1 MHDVMLELVSG
12 RLTAITIILWMVLSI
27 VLSIAGGAVAGLILA
42 RKDLGASL
50 AALMGA
56 MYGPVA
62 AVPGILAALIVLAFI

>member
-1 MHDVMLELVSG
+1 VHDVMLELESG
-12 RLTAITIILWMVLSI
+12 RLTIVTSVMRPLLSI
-27 VLSIAGGAVAGLILA
+27 GGSVAGGALAGLVLA

>member
-1 MHDVMLELVSG
+1 VHDVMLELATG
-12 RLTAITIILWMVLSI
+12 RLTIVTIVMWTLLSI
-27 VLSIAGGAVAGLILA
+27 VLSVAAGAIAGLALA

-56 MYGPVA
+56 MFGPVA

>member
-1 MHDVMLELVSG
+1 MMLDLASG
-12 RLTAITIILWMVLSI
+12 RLTAITITLWMVLSI

>member
-1 MHDVMLELVSG
+1 VHDVMLELASG
-12 RLTAITIILWMVLSI
+12 RLTIVTIVMWTLLSI
-27 VLSIAGGAVAGLILA
+27 VLSVAAGGVAGLVLA